1 MSEANRN
8 QPRENSSASL
18 NEASATRGQAEQQY
32 DPQRPKALKET
43 TDVHIEKPARKR
55 EDAKRQAN
63 DTDG

>member
-1 MSEANRN
+1 MPEANRS
-8 QPRENSSASL
+8 QPRENSSANQ

-43 TDVHIEKPARKR
+43 TDVHIEEQAQKR

-63 DTDG
+63 SADD